1 MWIENDLQPPDPS
14 SPAMT
19 RFIESMKI
27 GYIEWHDG
35 IGYDLEA
42 LKEFSPSELDY
53 IEALLLSRKDA
64 DWRDVEALAALRT
77 PAAIQAL
84 KDCLESPNLDCR
96 LFAVRYLKEMAI
108 LDRVDHVVVATL
120 PLTKIG
126 EGMTLA
132 LALARDYP
140 SEAIKH
146 IVLWCSLNGNE
157 SIRVHCVAMAL
168 FLYHITKEEFDVN
181 QKIVYEFHE
190 PDRSKRIEPF
200 TRLCRMIKI
209 DPKPFLNPLHPLIA

>member
-1 MWIENDLQPPDPS
+1 MWIENDLQPPAPS

-19 RFIESMKI
+19 RFIKSMKI

-42 LKEFSPSELDY
+42 LKDFSPSELDY
-53 IEALLLSRKDA
+53 IEALLLSRKNE

-96 LFAVRYLKEMAI
+96 LFAVRFLKEMNI
-108 LDRVDHVVVATL
+108 LDRVDQVLVATL

-126 EGMTLA
+126 EGFSLA

-140 SEAIKH
+140 SEAVKD
-146 IVLWCSLNGNE
+146 IVLWCCLNGNE
-157 SIRVHCVAMAL
+157 SIRVLCAAMV
-168 FLYHITKEEFDVN
+168 LYLYGITADYYDTSN
-181 QKIVYEFHE
+181 KIVFEFHE
-190 PDRSKRIEPF
+190 PDRQNRIAPF
-200 TRLCRMIKI
+200 TRLCRMINI
-209 DPKPFLNPLHPLIA
+209 DPQKYY